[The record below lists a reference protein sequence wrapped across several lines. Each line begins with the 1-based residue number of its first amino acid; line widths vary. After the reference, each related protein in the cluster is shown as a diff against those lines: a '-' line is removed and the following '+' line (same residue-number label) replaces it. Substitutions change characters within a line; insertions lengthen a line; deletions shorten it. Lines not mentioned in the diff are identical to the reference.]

1 MVAAVARLMDC
12 AHDSSL
18 LADPLRPSRLLRFT
32 SFGESVPMPSII
44 QLSSVGGLFEQRFG
58 EGMSF
63 DAADFRFDFGDRSYV
78 RARLLS
84 ATAQERVDVRGVVSA
99 NLIAGEDDQIG
110 MRFLDGGFDETDRVF
125 AHVRSVLN
133 IGHLQHTEGAVA
145 VESQGHDAH
154 CNAANLDM
162 R

>member
-1 MVAAVARLMDC
+1 MDC

-18 LADPLRPSRLLRFT
+18 LADPLRPFALLRFT

-44 QLSSVGGLFEQRFG
+44 QLSSVGGCSSNALVKGCRLMPRIFASISVTARMCVPG
-58 EGMSF
+58 CSPRRRRNVSMYAGSYP
-63 DAADFRFDFGDRSYV
+63 RIWSPVKTIRSGCV
-78 RARLLS
+78 
-84 ATAQERVDVRGVVSA
+84 
-99 NLIAGEDDQIG
+99 
-110 MRFLDGGFDETDRVF
+110 FLDGGFDETDRVF
-125 AHVRSVLN
+125 AHVWSVLN